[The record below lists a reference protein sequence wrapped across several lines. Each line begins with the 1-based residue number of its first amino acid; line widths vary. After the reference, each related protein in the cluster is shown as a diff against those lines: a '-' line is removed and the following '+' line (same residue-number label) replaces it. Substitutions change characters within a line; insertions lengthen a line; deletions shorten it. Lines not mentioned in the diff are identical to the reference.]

1 MEQESGSHSLKSHNL
16 VNLGLSLSFRFDG
29 VYFEYC
35 FDSVLSLQTIQA
47 DSLNT
52 QMN

>member
-16 VNLGLSLSFRFDG
+16 VNLGLSLSFHFD
-29 VYFEYC
+29 VVCFEYC

-47 DSLNT
+47 DSLKT